1 MIFVMIA
8 TALMKMNRNVI
19 WFNFLGAITK
29 MVVKGSKLPVSILCQ
44 EEENY
49 DELLFQ
55 ISLDFFV
62 YVHPLQQNKSVP

>member
-19 WFNFLGAITK
+19 WFNLLGANTN
-29 MVVKGSKLPVSILCQ
+29 MVVKGSELPVSILCQ
-44 EEENY
+44 EGENY

>member
-1 MIFVMIA
+1 MIA

-44 EEENY
+44 EEEDDNVVV
-49 DELLFQ
+49 FQ